1 MTNPISAKLRD
12 TAQGI
17 ANNLGGITHDGFDV
31 SDQCRE
37 AADHIDAQ
45 AAKIKA
51 LVDALERIADLQI
64 VFASDIAVVALRSHR
79 AAAKEPK
86 P

>member
-1 MTNPISAKLRD
+1 MTDPISARLRD

-45 AAKIKA
+45 DAKIKA
-51 LVDALERIADLQI
+51 LEDALERIASRHVTKSPLWWQ
-64 VFASDIAVVALRSHR
+64 VEARAAL
-79 AAAKEPK
+79 AAAKEPT
-86 P
+86 